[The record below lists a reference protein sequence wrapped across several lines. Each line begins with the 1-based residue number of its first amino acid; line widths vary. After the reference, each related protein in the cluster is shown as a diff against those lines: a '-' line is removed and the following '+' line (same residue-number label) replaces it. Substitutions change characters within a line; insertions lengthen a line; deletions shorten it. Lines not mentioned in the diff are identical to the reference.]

1 MDTAGALSLL
11 LDLAAKR
18 LALLLHSILAHPA
31 SITAVRGNLKTGLGV
46 ELQRMRRTGG
56 TGAPQMVRW

>member
-31 SITAVRGNLKTGLGV
+31 SITAVRGNLKTGLGE
-46 ELQRMRRTGG
+46 ELRSIALEGVLER
-56 TGAPQMVRW
+56 